1 LTGQWKYLVYY
12 RGTVVLQE
20 ASIAKGLSQRQQQ
33 IVEFISHYMD
43 EEGIPPTVRDIVRG
57 CGLSSTSVADYN
69 LRILER
75 ESQLRRRPDISRGI
89 EMPGRGKGVSRVPLL
104 GVIAAGAPI
113 PVPDSDAW
121 QSTPLETVEVPAEMV
136 GRAQGVY
143 ALWVKGT
150 SMIDA
155 LVDDGDIVLLEPAR
169 IVKNGEMAAVWLKS
183 EKEATLKRFYQEKRR
198 VRLQPANSTLSPILV
213 SSQNVEVQGKVVGV
227 LRRVG

>member
-1 LTGQWKYLVYY
+1 M
-12 RGTVVLQE
+12 
-20 ASIAKGLSQRQQQ
+20 AKELSQRQQQ

-75 ESQLRRRPDISRGI
+75 EGQLRRRPDISRGI
-89 EMPGRGKGVSRVPLL
+89 EMPGWGRGVTRVPLL
-104 GVIAAGAPI
+104 GAIAAGAPI
-113 PVPDSDAW
+113 PVPDTDTW
-121 QSTPLETVEVPAEMV
+121 QSAPLETVEVPAEMV

-143 ALWVKGT
+143 ALRVKGT

-155 LVDDGDIVLLEPAR
+155 LIDDGDVVLLTLTR
-169 IVKNGEMAAVWLKS
+169 TVNNGEMAAVWLKS

-198 VRLQPANSTLSPILV
+198 IRLQPANSALSPMWV
-213 SSQNVEVQGKVVGV
+213 SPQNVEVQGKVVAV